1 MKNGLVLNGR
11 FVNFTCSRE
20 YPDLNCLYDAIN
32 PGIEKITA
40 PNRYQYQ
47 AATRADG
54 KKYLSIKARKNPTP
68 ALKLYVD

>member
-1 MKNGLVLNGR
+1 M
-11 FVNFTCSRE
+11 
-20 YPDLNCLYDAIN
+20 NCLYDAIN